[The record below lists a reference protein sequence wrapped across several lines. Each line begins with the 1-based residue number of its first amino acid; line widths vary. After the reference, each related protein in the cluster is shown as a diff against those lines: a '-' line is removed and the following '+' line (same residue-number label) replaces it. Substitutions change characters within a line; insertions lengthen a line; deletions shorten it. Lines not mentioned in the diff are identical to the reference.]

1 MVNNLPAVQE
11 TYIQSLGWAD
21 PLEKGMAIH
30 SSILAWR
37 TPWTEEL
44 VGLQSM
50 GLQRVGHDWET
61 FTHSLIQLRIESYL
75 QLWFITAEG
84 HKGKSAREKA
94 HGQSLEETQDQLP
107 RAFSQLSHTGRHSTS
122 SEIWQYVWNAV
133 YQGHSSEI
141 QSCWSCGHSLPNTY
155 QKSQLLEGKQVLN
168 INHVVWSNILD
179 SVSHSHHIGK
189 VLYQSCLI
197 AKLSDCFANSWTVA
211 HQAALSMG
219 FPKQEY
225 WSGLPFPTLE
235 DLLDTGI
242 KPTSPALAGGF
253 FTTEPL
259 WPHISV

>member
-1 MVNNLPAVQE
+1 
-11 TYIQSLGWAD
+11 
-21 PLEKGMAIH
+21 
-30 SSILAWR
+30 
-37 TPWTEEL
+37 
-44 VGLQSM
+44 M

-189 VLYQSCLI
+189 VSQSC
-197 AKLSDCFANSWTVA
+197 
-211 HQAALSMG
+211 
-219 FPKQEY
+219 
-225 WSGLPFPTLE
+225 PTLCNPM
-235 DLLDTGI
+235 DCS
-242 KPTSPALAGGF
+242 PTSS
-253 FTTEPL
+253 
-259 WPHISV
+259 SVHGVLQARILEWIAIPCSRGSSFQTQGLNLDFLHCRQILYHLSQQGSPRTQQETSK